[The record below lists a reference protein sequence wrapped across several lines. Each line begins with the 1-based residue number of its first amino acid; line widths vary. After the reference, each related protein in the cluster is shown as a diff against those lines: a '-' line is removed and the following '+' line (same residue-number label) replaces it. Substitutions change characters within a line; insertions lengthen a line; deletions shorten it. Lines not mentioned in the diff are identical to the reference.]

1 MKDTSRDVRLEQ
13 LRRRSIV
20 GEVWSFLRAK
30 RAYWLLPLIFVLL
43 LVSAVVILGETP
55 AGYLVYALF

>member
-1 MKDTSRDVRLEQ
+1 MENQPRDPRLER
-13 LRRRSIV
+13 LERRSML
-20 GEVWSFLRAK
+20 GEVWGFLRAK
-30 RAYWLLPLIFVLL
+30 RAYWLLPLILVLL

>member
-1 MKDTSRDVRLEQ
+1 MKPDPRDVRLEP

-20 GEVWSFLRAK
+20 GEVWGFLRAK
-30 RAYWLLPLIFVLL
+30 RASWLLPLIFVLL

-55 AGYLVYALF
+55 AGYRVYALF

>member
-1 MKDTSRDVRLEQ
+1 MNADPPDARLEQ
-13 LRRRSIV
+13 LRRRSILR
-20 GEVWSFLRAK
+20 EVWGFLRAR

-43 LVSAVVILGETP
+43 LVSVVVILGETP